1 MARVT
6 YQASADNKQFSP
18 NLTEDTS
25 DRILKQSQDYI
36 EKLKAARDFEASQD
50 AEFIREYTG
59 GIKRGIESQRQVDQ
73 EQERQLRA
81 LATYKQGLMQ
91 EQAQRSRSM
100 GSANGGGSDTQ
111 KWLDFAMS
119 ASKTAA
125 QTFGQ
130 IQKINTEADEQF
142 ALDWKARNGGIDYKQ
157 VGQNAKEVGVDILS
171 VRQDTVASMAEV
183 NGDLEL
189 ATQLRAMSPGRAKAV
204 KQVAFTGLAVEI
216 PNYFER
222 DIYAQESVMDV
233 LIDGERRPLNT
244 VRTADE
250 MRQAFFQY
258 RKASMEAN
266 GFGDFD
272 NKLYTDGFVKSE
284 EGYQQLLGR
293 TRKKE
298 LDAAKSNDLD
308 QAAAEF
314 NIVVQDP
321 DQAQAAAMKYYMKVL
336 LHNGGDNQA
345 ARLATNAKFN
355 SPSVP
360 ELSFL
365 AYQKVVLPGMEEQFP
380 GKNLGQ
386 LNPGEMREIRQ
397 ARLGESGQIQNEFDV
412 QQQIQFKEEERK
424 VYAAI
429 RADTAEDNDVDLSP
443 EAVKEQVEKYT
454 RLGPNAAGVLA
465 AWKSAVPQLS
475 STKRDA
481 ELTETFQDLSDR
493 GALSDDFIMRSDGSE
508 ELKRK
513 WLKQASATAE
523 QGVSDTALSEF
534 KGIAQAMLIEKTGE
548 TPGFSGSS
556 NNAHTK
562 RALRRAM
569 NDWRKDYVI
578 KLRDGS
584 TAADA
589 AQYAEQRF
597 NERFASETGLY
608 KTTNFE
614 EFEDGK
620 KIIVGRYSNFGPQE
634 ASAIVD
640 PKHQLREDIKKYGS
654 TVADQKDVIP
664 VVTLLRVQQSMQNN
678 KRIMIPPA
686 IVSIADSSGG
696 KFSVMDVLNRQ
707 LKANG
712 LDQINPEVFTTAK
725 EAQDSILPIWQPRL
739 NYKPTYESTDA
750 AMIGSGQ
757 EPIYDQ
763 RIPSNVK
770 EDVEFQQGVQGMSQR
785 LGVSASDLY
794 AIMDFETGGTFDPA
808 IRNAAGSGATGLI
821 QIMPSTAAGL
831 GTTTEALASMSRVQQ
846 LGYVEQYFKRA
857 GVKPGASLSDLYMS
871 VLFPAAVGKSDNFVL
886 FGKGAMSEYQGNAY
900 TQNSGLDSNGDGSIT
915 KAEATAKVLG
925 SANVWRQRRNL
936 NPALISRGATTPP
949 QPAPTAPPELVTRT
963 KEEGPGSG
971 YWKWDEQRQLF
982 VKIN

>member
-18 NLTEDTS
+18 NLTQDTS

-111 KWLDFAMS
+111 KWLNFAMS

-125 QTFGQ
+125 ETYGQ
-130 IQKINTEADEQF
+130 IQKIGAEADQQF
-142 ALDWKARNGGIDYKQ
+142 ALEFTARNQLTVKQ
-157 VGQNAKEVGVDILS
+157 VGEKVQQVGVDILG
-171 VRQDTVASMAEV
+171 VRQDTVASLAEV
-183 NGDLEL
+183 NGDTEL
-189 ATQLRAMSPGRAKAV
+189 ATQLRAMSPGRAAQV
-204 KQVAFTGLAVEI
+204 KRLQFVSLGTQL
-216 PNYFER
+216 PQLFER
-222 DIYAQESVMDV
+222 DIYASESVMDV

-284 EGYQQLLGR
+284 EGKRQLIGR
-293 TRKKE
+293 IRKKE

-314 NIVVQDP
+314 NIAVQDP
-321 DQAQAAAMKYYMKVL
+321 DKAQAAAMKYYMKVL

-345 ARLATNAKFN
+345 ARAATTEQFS

-360 ELSFL
+360 ELSAQ
-365 AYQKVVLPGMEEQFP
+365 AYEDIVLPGMAELFP

-386 LNPGEMREIRQ
+386 LHPKEMARMRQ
-397 ARLGESGQIQNEFDV
+397 ARTNESAQIQNEFDV
-412 QQQIQFKEEERK
+412 QQQIQFRDEERK

-443 EAVKEQVEKYT
+443 ETVKQQIEKYT
-454 RLGPNAAGVLA
+454 RLGPNAKGVLA
-465 AWKSAVPQLS
+465 AWTSVTPQLS

-481 ELTETFQDLSDR
+481 ELDETFQDLSDT
-493 GALSDDFIMRSDGSE
+493 GTLSDDYIMRSDGSE

-513 WLKQASATAE
+513 WLKQSSASAE
-523 QGVSDTALSEF
+523 QGVPDTALADF
-534 KGIAQAMLIEKTGE
+534 KGIAQAMLMEKSKE
-548 TPGFSGSS
+548 TPGVSGSS
-556 NNAHTK
+556 NNAHTR

-569 NDWRKDYVI
+569 SDYRKDYVI

-584 TAADA
+584 TAAQA

-597 NERFASETGLY
+597 NERFSSETGLY
-608 KTTNFE
+608 KTTSYEMFK
-614 EFEDGK
+614 DGQN
-620 KIIVGRYSNFGPQE
+620 ITVGRYSNFGPQE

-654 TVADQKDVIP
+654 SVADQKGVIP
-664 VVTLLRVQQSMQNN
+664 VVTLLRVQQDMQNN

-696 KFSVMDVLNRQ
+696 KLSVMDVLNRQ
-707 LKANG
+707 LNAND
-712 LDQINPEVFTTAK
+712 LDQIPTDIYNAAK
-725 EAQDSILPIWQPRL
+725 QAQDSIPPEWQQRV
-739 NYKPTYESTDA
+739 NYKPTYERVDQTMA
-750 AMIGSGQ
+750 ASGQ
-757 EPIYDQ
+757 DTIYDQ
-763 RIPSNVK
+763 RIPINVK
-770 EDVEFQQGVQGMSQR
+770 DDVEFQQAVFGLSQR
-785 LGVSASDLY
+785 LGISAGDLY
-794 AIMDFETGGTFDPA
+794 AVMDFETGGTFDPA
-808 IRNAAGSGATGLI
+808 QKNLAGSGATGLI
-821 QIMPSTAAGL
+821 QIMPSTAVGL
-831 GTTTEALASMSRVQQ
+831 GTTTEALASMSRIEQ
-846 LGYVEQYFKRA
+846 LEYVEKYLVRA
-857 GVKPGASLSDLYMS
+857 GVKPGHGISDIYMS
-871 VLFPAAVGKSDNFVL
+871 VLFPAAVGKSDDFVL

-900 TQNSGLDSNGDGSIT
+900 TQNSGLDSNGNGSIT

-925 SANVWRQRRNL
+925 SANVWRQTRNL
-936 NPALISRGATTPP
+936 NPALSTRGATTPQEQPSTDTP
-949 QPAPTAPPELVTRT
+949 QLLTRT
-963 KEEGPGSG
+963 KEEGPGTG
-971 YWKWDEQRQLF
+971 DWKWDEKRNLF